1 MYQILQEGEG
11 MPKLHWFGS
20 EADCNVMVVDLLGKS
35 LEDLLERQGRRM
47 SEKTVAMLGKQMVDR
62 VEWLRSQSIIHRDIK
77 PDNFLMGL
85 GANAHKLKFIHL
97 SKKAFRT
104 SNLSFESHYFRLN
117 RLHLIDFGL
126 SKRYRNKGEHIPYV
140 DEKKLTGTARLKN

>member
-1 MYQILQEGEG
+1 

-62 VEWLRSQSIIHRDIK
+62 VEWLHSQSIIHRDIK

-85 GANAHKLKFIHL
+85 GANAHKLKLIHL
-97 SKKAFRT
+97 RQKAFRT
-104 SNLSFESHYFRLN
+104 SNLSFESHYLFS
-117 RLHLIDFGL
+117 F
-126 SKRYRNKGEHIPYV
+126 E
-140 DEKKLTGTARLKN
+140 